1 MTGRIENAYGG
12 ATKLECKGDYQ
23 FDTLGKYIAE
33 MITSIRSVN
42 GFQLLDLR
50 SPTEIRDDVNELE
63 TRFFRDNRSWQEV
76 FRDQNMG
83 VDIQRS
89 KM

>member
-1 MTGRIENAYGG
+1 MGG
-12 ATKLECKGDYQ
+12 YQ
-23 FDTLGKYIAE
+23 FETLGKYIAE
-33 MITSIRSVN
+33 NITSIRSVD

-50 SPTEIRDDVNELE
+50 NPEEIRNDVNELD
-63 TRFFRDNRSWQEV
+63 TRFFRDTRSWQEV